1 MDLNANLLL
10 SEITFTGS
18 ENGYLE
24 SPVISGSAGNTC
36 LTWNSK
42 GFGNISLQATSIDSQ
57 KVIAFKSFNIESKEK
72 Q

>member
-1 MDLNANLLL
+1 MELNAYLLL
-10 SEITFTGS
+10 SEITFTGT

-24 SPVISGSAGNTC
+24 SPVISGSAGNRC

-57 KVIAFKSFNIESKEK
+57 KVLAFKSFNIESKEK